1 MEVPLKFIRKRNIVY
16 SGRTVQPLEKF
27 TPIGFNFDA
36 DDCNKSQWSDSSF
49 TSDLWIY
56 FQ

>member
-1 MEVPLKFIRKRNIVY
+1 MKFIRKRNIVY

-36 DDCNKSQWSDSSF
+36 DDCNKSQGSDSSF